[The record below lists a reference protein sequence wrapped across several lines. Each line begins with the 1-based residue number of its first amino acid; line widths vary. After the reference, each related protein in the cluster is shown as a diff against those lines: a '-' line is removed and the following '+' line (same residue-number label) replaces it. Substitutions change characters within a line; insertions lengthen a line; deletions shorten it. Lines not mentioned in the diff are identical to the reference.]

1 MLFYADC
8 ANIELLHRMEAL
20 GILSGI
26 TTNPAILAREPAPPA
41 EVIAGIC
48 RAFPGFPVFAQTN
61 AETCSGIVKDA
72 AACAAIS
79 PQVVVK
85 IPACADGLRA
95 LRTIRMERLF
105 DNEICITTVMTAAQ
119 AILAS
124 AAGAGYVAPYI
135 GDIGQIGY
143 NGMDMLRTIVAALK
157 GTHTRVLAA
166 AVERAQDLAAAA
178 AIGADIATITPDAA
192 FAALEKPYP
201 ITEWYLK
208 LFREA
213 AGR

>member
-1 MLFYADC
+1 
-8 ANIELLHRMEAL
+8 
-20 GILSGI
+20 
-26 TTNPAILAREPAPPA
+26 
-41 EVIAGIC
+41 
-48 RAFPGFPVFAQTN
+48 
-61 AETCSGIVKDA
+61 
-72 AACAAIS
+72 
-79 PQVVVK
+79 
-85 IPACADGLRA
+85 
-95 LRTIRMERLF
+95 
-105 DNEICITTVMTAAQ
+105 MTAAQ

-124 AAGAGYVAPYI
+124 AAGAGYVASYI

-201 ITEWYLK
+201 IT
-208 LFREA
+208 
-213 AGR
+213 

>member
-26 TTNPAILAREPAPPA
+26 TTNPAILAGKPAPPA

-48 RAFPGFPVFAQTN
+48 RAFPGFPVFAPAN

-85 IPACADGLRA
+85 IPACAEGLRA

-135 GDIGQIGY
+135 GDIGQSVRRIWLRQPQSAQISPRLRRTLLLRHWKSRIQSQ
-143 NGMDMLRTIVAALK
+143 NGI
-157 GTHTRVLAA
+157 
-166 AVERAQDLAAAA
+166 
-178 AIGADIATITPDAA
+178 
-192 FAALEKPYP
+192 
-201 ITEWYLK
+201 
-208 LFREA
+208 
-213 AGR
+213 